1 MNENKEKLTE
11 NIKPKSSKK
20 GVVSN
25 PLARN
30 SADTRKKPT
39 INTSKISTKSAEN
52 TEKPATNPLKVSPK
66 SVEITKKTKKLEEQF
81 ASNPIL
87 PDTTDI
93 VARINNF
100 NTNKTSNKFYAG
112 AYVNA
117 NSHRVVDYSDI
128 MMNFN
133 SAVADKTNTHDFFL
147 AVHDLFTEKLKNAF
161 TAFGIF
167 HEKSKCLNVK
177 LWNASGNT
185 YTSKL
190 FLSEDENPVIKCFN
204 SGFPNI
210 VEGNSFLKVPYLPET
225 SSLVVPMNAVNG
237 CKGVMIVG
245 KNDLH
250 NHIAMFSSIANYS
263 ALFMQNVELLE
274 QTNKFANTDTLT
286 GLYTHRGFQEVLG
299 AELKKAEEKESPLS
313 IIMLDVNNISKIN
326 RELGH
331 AKGDEVIK
339 LLADKVKQNIRT
351 SDKAGRYGGDEIAII
366 LPDTNTADAKYLAE
380 YITYCLSCCFV
391 DDVGPVKV
399 SVGIATYPE
408 CSKDQEK
415 LLILAEQAMY
425 ISQAKGYK
433 EGMSAIISSSDFN
446 FWDDDALNSFA
457 EVVAKRHSQLGID
470 FEEELVHKF
479 NNEEIV
485 SQNHLMELANSL
497 AGAIDAKDP
506 YTKGHSTSVSRYSE
520 ALARAINLPED
531 EVQRIKLG
539 ALLHDVGKIGIPENV
554 LKKPDKLSDE
564 EWEIMKQH
572 PVIGAEKVLAP
583 NVALRDLIPMVKYH
597 HEHID
602 GSGYPEKL
610 KGEEIPLA
618 ARIVA
623 VADTFHALISDRPY
637 RKGMNVEKACEI
649 LKAGAGKQ
657 WDIDLVRHFIGIAP
671 SLSTII

>member
-1 MNENKEKLTE
+1 MNLNENKEKIE
-11 NIKPKSSKK
+11 NIKASTPNKA
-20 GVVSN
+20 GNVSN
-25 PLARN
+25 PLSKQLN
-30 SADTRKKPT
+30 SLKKPALKQPVET
-39 INTSKISTKSAEN
+39 VKKQ
-52 TEKPATNPLKVSPK
+52 EKK
-66 SVEITKKTKKLEEQF
+66 
-81 ASNPIL
+81 ASNPISAE
-87 PDTTDI
+87 TSSI

-100 NTNKTSNKFYAG
+100 NTNKTSNRMYAG
-112 AYVNA
+112 YMNGNGSNAHKVIDYADLVQCLNSVLCTKTSVHELFVSVN
-117 NSHRVVDYSDI
+117 
-128 MMNFN
+128 
-133 SAVADKTNTHDFFL
+133 
-147 AVHDLFTEKLKNAF
+147 DLFTDKLGSLF
-161 TAFGIF
+161 TAFGVF
-167 HEKSKCLNVK
+167 HEKSKCINLK
-177 LWNASGNT
+177 LFHSMGST

-190 FLSEDENPVIKCFN
+190 FLSDETNPVIECFKTCTPVMREDN
-204 SGFPNI
+204 KFLNI
-210 VEGNSFLKVPYLPET
+210 PYLQNSPALT
-225 SSLVVPMNAVNG
+225 LPLMSVNG

-245 KNDLH
+245 KDNLDSNIGL
-250 NHIAMFSSIANYS
+250 FSFISNYC
-263 ALFMQNVELLE
+263 ALFMHNVELQE

-286 GLYTHRGFQEVLG
+286 GLYTHRGFQEVLK
-299 AELKKAEEKESPLS
+299 AELKRAEDNETNLS
-313 IIMLDVNNISKIN
+313 IIMLDINNISKIN

-339 LLADKVKQNIRT
+339 LLAEKVKQNVRT
-351 SDKAGRYGGDEIAII
+351 NDKAGRYGGDEIAII
-366 LPDTNTADAKYLAE
+366 LPDTNTSDAKYLAE

-408 CSKDQEK
+408 CSRDQEK

-433 EGMSAIISSSDFN
+433 EGMSAIISSADFN

-457 EVVAKRHSQLGID
+457 EVVAKRHAQLGID

-479 NNEEIV
+479 NNEQIV
-485 SQNHLMELANSL
+485 SQNHLFELANSL

-531 EVQRIKLG
+531 EVQRIMLG

-564 EWEIMKQH
+564 EWQIMKQH

-583 NVALRDLIPMVKYH
+583 NEALRDLIPMVKYH

-602 GSGYPEKL
+602 GSGYPENL
-610 KGEEIPLA
+610 KGEDIPLA

-637 RKGMNVEKACEI
+637 RKGMSIEKACKI
-649 LKAGAGKQ
+649 LKEGAGKQ
-657 WDIDLVRHFIGIAP
+657 WDSDLVRHFISIAP
-671 SLSTII
+671 SLSTSI